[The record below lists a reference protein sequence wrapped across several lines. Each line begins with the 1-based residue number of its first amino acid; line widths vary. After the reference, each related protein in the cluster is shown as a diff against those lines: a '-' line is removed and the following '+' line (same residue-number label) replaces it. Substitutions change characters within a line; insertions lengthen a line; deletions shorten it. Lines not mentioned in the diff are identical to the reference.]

1 MHESWVSMLMGLA
14 VLLFAVVFMV
24 GHYRLE
30 HRRAQL
36 LRQMD
41 RTYHGHRPRNRRSMC
56 DPADPQ
62 NNNTNAT
69 GKAYER

>member
-36 LRQMD
+36 PRQMD

>member
-1 MHESWVSMLMGLA
+1 MKSRLVKSPFFLDAEVSG
-14 VLLFAVVFMV
+14 FGTYVVIPANSHV
-24 GHYRLE
+24 
-30 HRRAQL
+30 
-36 LRQMD
+36 QMD

>member
-1 MHESWVSMLMGLA
+1 MHESWVSMLVGFA

-56 DPADPQ
+56 DPDDPQ
-62 NNNTNAT
+62 NNNTNPA